1 MVRPEDFFGLRRPIN
16 AAKSRATTSKHS
28 DRWLKRLIF
37 KASLSVKTCMR
48 GHITCTLLQGTRLN
62 YNCMKILIAEDES
75 SISMQYNLVLRER
88 GHDVTITEDGVECLS
103 EYVKGM
109 GDLKESHLGAAYD
122 KNPPFDLVI
131 LDYRMPKM
139 DGLEAA
145 KQILERCPSQRL
157 MFASAYTAQT
167 LMEAV
172 KSLHKVVELLQKPFD
187 LEYFVDSVEDKVLY
201 EQLERL
207 NVRVRALKD
216 YNITH
221 SQLLGL
227 LTGVQKLH
235 EMVLRD

>member
-1 MVRPEDFFGLRRPIN
+1 MTN
-16 AAKSRATTSKHS
+16 
-28 DRWLKRLIF
+28 
-37 KASLSVKTCMR
+37 
-48 GHITCTLLQGTRLN
+48 TL
-62 YNCMKILIAEDES
+62 KILIAEDES
-75 SISMQYNLVLRER
+75 SISMQYELVLKER
-88 GHDVTITEDGVECLS
+88 GHEVVITANGEECLS
-103 EYVKGM
+103 RYVSSLQTAKASIGP
-109 GDLKESHLGAAYD
+109 GLPAPS
-122 KNPPFDLVI
+122 PPFDLVV

-145 KQILERCPSQRL
+145 ERILALCPSQRL

-187 LEYFVDSVEDKVLY
+187 LEYFVDAVEDKALY

-216 YNITH
+216 HNVTH

-227 LTGVQKLH
+227 LAGVQKLH